1 MKISYFFLQVIDRVA
16 VLCSKSISNAEMH
29 VQTSSHDAVC
39 AVYNLLLDDAMKIYK
54 TKVKARAKHRP
65 TSSVGRQISD
75 RKEDGRIVETETPN
89 TRLTSITDKNSGKK
103 CDSNPSSSLQRRAD
117 APPIVEVEPI
127 EFRGSKCQIFSKKIF
142 EHVQG
147 ICIFS
152 WFLCLKNQERT
163 WLRRITSEINSICYL
178 LL

>member
-1 MKISYFFLQVIDRVA
+1 MLCLDFGIDIICHSLLYLMKISYFFLQVIDRVA

-117 APPIVEVEPI
+117 APSIVEEEPI
-127 EFRGSKCQIFSKKIF
+127 EFRGSKCQIFPKRFLNTFRGSAYL
-142 EHVQG
+142 VG
-147 ICIFS
+147 
-152 WFLCLKNQERT
+152 FLCLKN
-163 WLRRITSEINSICYL
+163 
-178 LL
+178 